1 MLVNIGLEHKI
12 LSYTREGYIINVGEY
27 WPEHKVLSYTR
38 ESYIIN
44 VGEYWP
50 EHKVLSYWSEQI
62 LQIQEQN

>member
-1 MLVNIGLEHKI
+1 
-12 LSYTREGYIINVGEY
+12 VGEY

-62 LQIQEQN
+62 L